1 MITTLGTHMEEIKS
15 KVAGVSFKNNNGTS
29 RQELIRK
36 YCKPGLALVLQ
47 PDPAN
52 PHGHGTA
59 VEILVSTPTGLQ
71 QIGFVR
77 DTDLD
82 DQIAEAIG
90 NEQRVDCHILN
101 ITGGTKESPTI
112 GVNVVYHVYD
122 ENEEPAAPVPPPPP
136 APVIPKTPTS
146 SSKIL
151 LGIIITIGALLALC
165 ILAALVQ
172 SIGQAVGLL
181 PSRTPTSYPFY
192 TATPGPILPT
202 STPLPNLPPTST
214 ILPPASS
221 PQADLSR
228 CVPASPQQIE
238 SIRSSIK
245 SINSSNDL
253 KTAWS
258 VKSNSF
264 KNIWFVSALIYGP
277 GMADGKGPG
286 VWAVSGDPTNPGMI
300 LSVDGFAKKFT
311 EFPDAAKT
319 TAAITMTD
327 DGAQQSAGCFH

>member
-1 MITTLGTHMEEIKS
+1 MEEIKS
-15 KVAGVSFKNNNGTS
+15 KIAGVSFKNNNGTS

-52 PHGHGTA
+52 PHGNGTA

-82 DQIAEAIG
+82 DQLAEVIT
-90 NEQRVDCHILN
+90 NEQRVDCNILN

-112 GVNVVYHVYD
+112 GVNVIYRVYE
-122 ENEEPAAPVPPPPP
+122 ENEQPAAPIPP
-136 APVIPKTPTS
+136 APTAPTPPTS
-146 SSKIL
+146 SSKFL
-151 LGIIITIGALLALC
+151 LGIIITIGVIIALC
-165 ILAALVQ
+165 ILAAFVQ
-172 SIGQAVGLL
+172 VLGQAVGIL
-181 PSRTPTSYPFY
+181 PSRTPNTM
-192 TATPGPILPT
+192 TT
-202 STPLPNLPPTST
+202 STPLPQPSPASTILPPTST
-214 ILPPASS
+214 SRCIPAS
-221 PQADLSR
+221 A
-228 CVPASPQQIE
+228 QQITG
-238 SIRSSIK
+238 ILSSIK
-245 SINSSNDL
+245 NINSSNDL
-253 KTAWS
+253 KTVWT

-286 VWAVSGDPTNPGMI
+286 VWAVSGDPANPGTI
-300 LSVDGFAKKFT
+300 LSVDGFAKQFT

-319 TAAITMTD
+319 TTAITMND
-327 DGAQQSAGCFH
+327 DGAQQSADCVTGNP